1 MDGGCRSGGLGARLH
16 VAVRRRLAT
25 CFGTAGLEFKANYR
39 QKKGDQIIIASDDE
53 IDDNDD
59 DAVTVV
65 DIVDAAELNEIP
77 MSNKDLMGWG
87 KVFLKA
93 VIDKLKEDGKEDRI
107 PAFKKES
114 TEMFKFIV
122 SKADEFQFYTGKSV
136 NMTASLA
143 FSYQKEQDDEG
154 PTFLFFKDA
163 LKIVKL

>member
-1 MDGGCRSGGLGARLH
+1 MHLYSCIFSGDEMSSDSYKYSD
-16 VAVRRRLAT
+16 

-39 QKKGDQIIIASDDE
+39 QKKGDQIVIASDDE

-77 MSNKDLMGWG
+77 MSKKDLMQWG
-87 KVFLKA
+87 KVFLKGI
-93 VIDKLKEDGKEDRI
+93 IDKLKEDGKEDRV

-122 SKADEFQFYTGKSV
+122 GKHDEFQFYTGKSV
-136 NMTASLA
+136 NMQSSLA